1 MPIHL
6 ILLLLLSPLAA
17 QTTNVIT
24 VLQTLNDNLM
34 KFDQL
39 LFALMYILGI
49 TFCFVALS
57 KLRRMAAK
65 NAFQGGGEGNAS
77 GPIIQFLLG
86 VLLIFSPTMLNI
98 FTETLFAETDSI
110 LKYDPQTTG
119 GALTQIYTNLYILI
133 QTIGLVV
140 LIRGF
145 VMINRVAQGQQ
156 SAQGGTYTKGI
167 MFIIVG
173 ILAINIDETTN
184 VVLATIGLN

>member
-1 MPIHL
+1 
-6 ILLLLLSPLAA
+6 
-17 QTTNVIT
+17 
-24 VLQTLNDNLM
+24 
-34 KFDQL
+34 
-39 LFALMYILGI
+39 
-49 TFCFVALS
+49 
-57 KLRRMAAK
+57 MAAK